1 MVVGRFLAA
10 SAWPAAFRTP
20 AGRGGDSAM
29 HALLVYPEFP
39 DTFWSFKHALRFV
52 RKQSSTPPLGLLTV
66 AAMLPP
72 AWDLRLVDTN
82 VQALTDA
89 DLAWA
94 DCVLVSAMAV
104 QRPSV
109 DRIVARCRDAGR
121 TVIAGG
127 PLFTAQPEQFG
138 AVDHLV
144 LNEAELT
151 LPAFLRDFAAGRAQR
166 IYRSAEFADLT
177 RTPIPRWDLV
187 RLSRYASMPLQYSRG
202 CPFDCDFCDVTAQLG
217 HRPRIKAA
225 GQVIA
230 ELDRL
235 YDLGWRGGV
244 FFVDDNLIGNK
255 RNVKRELLPALI
267 EWRRGRRGLS
277 FGTQASINLADDA
290 ALMDLMTRAGFDTV
304 FVGIE
309 TPSAGA
315 LAECSKKQNLNRD
328 LVADTRRLQ
337 RAGLQVQGGFI
348 LGFDSDSEAAP
359 QRLADFIQKSGIVM
373 AMVGLLQALPGTRL
387 HERMRKA
394 GRLVVGGSGD
404 NVDGTTNIV
413 PLAGGDGLREAY
425 RDLLGRLYA
434 PKAYYRRVRALLR
447 EYRPPRI
454 KGRIDPGY
462 LRQQALACARSV
474 LRLGIA
480 GRERVEYW
488 KLIAWTIVRRP
499 RLLPM
504 AVTLAIYGYHFRMI
518 TELHIA

>member
-1 MVVGRFLAA
+1 MRI
-10 SAWPAAFRTP
+10 
-20 AGRGGDSAM
+20 
-29 HALLVYPEFP
+29 LLVYPQFP

-52 RKQSSTPPLGLLTV
+52 RKRASSPPLGLLTV
-66 AAMLPP
+66 AAMLP
-72 AWDLRLVDTN
+72 AEWDLRLVDTN
-82 VQALTDA
+82 VRALGAA

-94 DCVLVSAMAV
+94 DYVFLSAMSV

-109 DRIVARCRDAGR
+109 ERILAQCREAGR
-121 TVIAGG
+121 PVVAGG
-127 PLFTAQPEQFG
+127 PLFTAQPEQFA

-151 LPAFLRDFAAGRAQR
+151 LPPFLADLAAGRAQR
-166 IYRSAEFADLT
+166 IYRTAEFADLR
-177 RTPIPRWDLV
+177 RTPVPRWDLV
-187 RLSRYASMPLQYSRG
+187 RLGRYQSMPLQYSRG

-217 HRPRIKAA
+217 HRPRVKQA
-225 GQVIA
+225 GQVVA

-235 YDLGWRGGV
+235 YALGWRNGV

-255 RNVKRELLPALI
+255 RSVMTELLPALI
-267 EWRRGRRGLS
+267 EWRKGRRGMS

-290 ALMDLMTRAGFDTV
+290 RLMAMMTAAGFDTV

-309 TPSAGA
+309 TPSEGA
-315 LAECSKKQNLNRD
+315 LAECSKKQNLGRD
-328 LVADTRRLQ
+328 LVADTRRMQ

-348 LGFDSDSEAAP
+348 LGFDSDAPSAP
-359 QRLADFIQKSGIVM
+359 QKLAEFIQKSGIVM

-394 GRLVVGGSGD
+394 GRLVRGGSGD

-413 PLAGGDGLREAY
+413 PLAGGDGLRESY
-425 RDLLGRLYA
+425 RDLLERLYA

-454 KGRIDPGY
+454 KGRIDLGY
-462 LRQQALACARSV
+462 LRQQGLAAARSV
-474 LRLGIA
+474 IRLGII

-488 KLIAWTIVRRP
+488 KLVAWTLVRRP

>member
-1 MVVGRFLAA
+1 MNV
-10 SAWPAAFRTP
+10 
-20 AGRGGDSAM
+20 
-29 HALLVYPEFP
+29 LLVYPEFP

-52 RKQSSTPPLGLLTV
+52 RKRASSPPLGLLTV
-66 AAMLPP
+66 AAMLP
-72 AWDLRLVDTN
+72 AEWELRLVDTN
-82 VQALTDA
+82 VQPLGPA

-94 DCVLVSAMAV
+94 DYVFLSAMSV

-109 DRIVARCRDAGR
+109 ERILAQCREAGR
-121 TVIAGG
+121 PVVAGG
-127 PLFTAQPEQFG
+127 PLFTAQSEQFA
-138 AVDHLV
+138 AVEHLV

-151 LPAFLRDFAAGRAQR
+151 LPPFLADLAAGRPQR
-166 IYRSAEFADLT
+166 IYRTADFADLR
-177 RTPIPRWDLV
+177 RTPVPRWDLV
-187 RLSRYASMPLQYSRG
+187 RLKRYQSMPLQYSRG

-217 HRPRIKAA
+217 HRPRTKQPD
-225 GQVIA
+225 QVVA

-235 YDLGWRGGV
+235 YALGWRNGV

-255 RNVKRELLPALI
+255 RSVKTGLLPALI
-267 EWRRGRRGLS
+267 EWRKGRRGMS
-277 FGTQASINLADDA
+277 FGTQASINLADDEQ
-290 ALMDLMTRAGFDTV
+290 LMSLMTRAGFDTV

-309 TPSAGA
+309 TPSEGA

-328 LVADTRRLQ
+328 LVADTKRMQ

-348 LGFDSDSEAAP
+348 LGFDSDAPSAP
-359 QRLADFIQKSGIVM
+359 QKLAEFIQKSGIVM

-394 GRLVVGGSGD
+394 GRLVRGGSGD

-413 PLAGGDGLREAY
+413 PLAGGDGLRQSY
-425 RDLLGRLYA
+425 RDLLERLYA

-454 KGRIDPGY
+454 KGRIDIGY
-462 LRQQALACARSV
+462 LRQQGLACARSV
-474 LRLGIA
+474 VRLGII

-488 KLIAWTIVRRP
+488 KLVVWTLVRRP